1 MQREMGKEVIQKYGE
16 KENNK
21 KEKKK
26 QINLTQKDE
35 KIDKRL
41 IRSENR
47 MHEETKEMLNKK
59 KKEVQRQ
66 QQNRR

>member
-1 MQREMGKEVIQKYGE
+1 MGEEVIQKYGE

-21 KEKKK
+21 KEKKKK